1 MPAILT
7 ESGREA
13 VAAAINNQAI
23 HLAWGTG
30 DVSWDA
36 SKPTEA
42 VGATTL
48 LAEVGRR
55 KLTQSMFCSP
65 KTDGEIIV
73 SQGRFTASLNNA
85 PTKYLY
91 LRFAYDFTDATG
103 QSIRELGVFVGATVK
118 TGVPAGTDYLTP
130 SQIDQ
135 PGRLLVLEYIDKLA
149 RTSQIRQQFEFV
161 IQF

>member
-13 VAAAINNQAI
+13 VAAAINNQPI
-23 HLAWGTG
+23 FLAWGTG

-36 SKPTEA
+36 SAPTEA
-42 VGATTL
+42 VGTTAL

-73 SQGRFTASLNNA
+73 SQGRFTASPNNA

-103 QSIRELGVFVGATVK
+103 QSIRELGVFVGTTLKSGLAS
-118 TGVPAGTDYLTP
+118 GTDYVLP
-130 SQIDQ
+130 AQVDD
-135 PGRLLVLEYIDKLA
+135 PGRLLVLEYIDKLT